1 MSFQAQV
8 VNMNEELA
16 FFDME
21 FTVPRKQIK
30 KRFFIARI
38 FEITLY
44 FIISGRR
51 ERMKKGEETGQKRR
65 EQKPYT
71 GQL

>member
-1 MSFQAQV
+1 
-8 VNMNEELA
+8 MNEELA

-30 KRFFIARI
+30 TRFFIARI

-51 ERMKKGEETGQKRR
+51 ERMVKGEETGQKRR

>member
-30 KRFFIARI
+30 TRFFIARI

-51 ERMKKGEETGQKRR
+51 ERMEKGEETGQKRR